1 MHSVSLLGIS
11 QEPRLSNADSRV
23 SSFRTSGSLAWH
35 AGHVFVH
42 LLLHLLSCFFYFY
55 FFFSRRFAVH
65 ILSVLSTS
73 VDIASFRNLVQV
85 TDR

>member
-42 LLLHLLSCFFYFY
+42 LLSAFTLLLFLFFII
-55 FFFSRRFAVH
+55 FFF
-65 ILSVLSTS
+65 
-73 VDIASFRNLVQV
+73 
-85 TDR
+85 